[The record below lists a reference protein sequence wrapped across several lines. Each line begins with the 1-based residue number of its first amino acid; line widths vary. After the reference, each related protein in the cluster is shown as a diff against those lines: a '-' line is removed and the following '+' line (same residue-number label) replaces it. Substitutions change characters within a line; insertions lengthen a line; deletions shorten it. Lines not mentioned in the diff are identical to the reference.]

1 LTINQ
6 VQAVA
11 GFAGNEET
19 MTINYAVDRL
29 YETGWLPSQEM
40 ELERLPNGLRY
51 PTVSAVVREFKEAG
65 LKLSITPHLMFGCC
79 RAEWVAGS
87 SAADELSGTVV
98 GSCEKE
104 AAVYALAK
112 LREQQV
118 DLRLTTVESQLPL
131 ATA

>member
-1 LTINQ
+1 VPTSAEI
-6 VQAVA
+6 
-11 GFAGNEET
+11 EEQL

-29 YETGWLPSQEM
+29 YETGWLPTVDM
-40 ELERLPNGLRY
+40 ELDRLPNGLRF

-65 LKLSITPHLMFGCC
+65 LELSITPHLMFGCC
-79 RAEWVAGS
+79 RAEWTPVAGHPM
-87 SAADELSGTVV
+87 ADELTGTVV
-98 GSCEKE
+98 GSCDRE

-118 DLRLTTVESQLPL
+118 DLRLSAVDGQMPL

>member
-1 LTINQ
+1 
-6 VQAVA
+6 
-11 GFAGNEET
+11 

-29 YETGWLPSQEM
+29 YETGWLPSADM

-51 PTVSAVVREFKEAG
+51 PTVATVEREFKQAG
-65 LKLSITPHLMFGCC
+65 LELSITPHLMFGCC
-79 RAEWVAGS
+79 RAEWSPKSGHPQ
-87 SAADELSGTVV
+87 ADELTGTVV
-98 GSCEKE
+98 GSCDRE

-118 DLRLTTVESQLPL
+118 DLRLSMAESQLPL